1 MCTVTGSGL
10 CSMRPPPRAST
21 CVIAHTILLGMK
33 GPEGLQSGSSV
44 GFRGV
49 QNVLHAATAQSAY
62 LHIQHVIG
70 LMPSSCDA
78 VRFPSLPGRDN
89 GLGWLVKMRVVK
101 R

>member
-44 GFRGV
+44 GFAACKMCSMRPPPRAPICTY
-49 QNVLHAATAQSAY
+49 NTSSVLCPARVMLCDSPVYLAETTASA
-62 LHIQHVIG
+62 
-70 LMPSSCDA
+70 
-78 VRFPSLPGRDN
+78 
-89 GLGWLVKMRVVK
+89 GW
-101 R
+101 